1 MPSSGLFRDDSVLF
15 ETMTRMYKWISINF
29 KLYSKTNNNWSPVN
43 AATGKKNLS
52 KISMQPKNNHFQR
65 AFTQRMV
72 IKWTKSIRS
81 RQDSNLRG
89 GTPLDFKSN
98 ALTTRPRLLIC
109 FTDASL
115 TISRFPSEYFYHRAP
130 QPRLFDKKQTDAFT
144 RQKIIY
150 LWNSASHSEL
160 TEQSWN

>member
-1 MPSSGLFRDDSVLF
+1 
-15 ETMTRMYKWISINF
+15 
-29 KLYSKTNNNWSPVN
+29 
-43 AATGKKNLS
+43 
-52 KISMQPKNNHFQR
+52 MQPKNNHYQKT
-65 AFTQRMV
+65 FTLRMV

-109 FTDASL
+109 FTDVSL
-115 TISRFPSEYFYHRAP
+115 TISRFPSEYFQHRAP

-144 RQKIIY
+144 RQKNNLPLKFCLPLGTHGTILELKKNQSRNLRTVASSIIQKDPETC
-150 LWNSASHSEL
+150 H
-160 TEQSWN
+160 